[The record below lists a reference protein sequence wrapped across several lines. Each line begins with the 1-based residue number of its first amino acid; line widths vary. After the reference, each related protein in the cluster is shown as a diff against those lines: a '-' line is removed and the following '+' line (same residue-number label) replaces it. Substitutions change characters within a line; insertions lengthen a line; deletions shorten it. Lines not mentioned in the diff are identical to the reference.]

1 MTNNNVL
8 EFTGR
13 EETSDPLTELLKSGA
28 QQLIRHQAKAK
39 QSLHDIWQAETKADA
54 EKAFDLFIKSRAS
67 GPAILLNRH
76 SGQSGN
82 APGAQKGA
90 SRVTACCT

>member
-28 QQLIRHQAKAK
+28 QQLIRYAVEAGLRN
-39 QSLHDIWQAETKADA
+39 S
-54 EKAFDLFIKSRAS
+54 
-67 GPAILLNRH
+67 
-76 SGQSGN
+76 
-82 APGAQKGA
+82 
-90 SRVTACCT
+90 